1 MRDRRNQTDTKNCI
15 AGRVSLLS
23 SSSATVAAINQK
35 ESCAFYIATVSLTYG
50 SRSESIAPELLHG
63 YRYKSLLA
71 IHTQGGKDN
80 SLKQQPQ
87 AVVPSLAGII

>member
-35 ESCAFYIATVSLTYG
+35 ESCAFYIATVYMDLDPRALPLSSCTCVL
-50 SRSESIAPELLHG
+50 
-63 YRYKSLLA
+63 
-71 IHTQGGKDN
+71 
-80 SLKQQPQ
+80 
-87 AVVPSLAGII
+87 